1 MSNKTSQQTL
11 RRYHF
16 TAERID
22 QTTYQADVSVI
33 AQDETEAFD
42 KAQAEADEGPLYW
55 GESATEEGYPDLRL
69 AQVEDATEEEVEEY
83 LEEQRRD
90 DEAFINDLR
99 SIGEADWPPVNPTLA
114 ARLEGITASLRAAAT
129 EEERTRLI
137 DELEGLI
144 R

>member
-33 AQDETEAFD
+33 AKDEAKAFE
-42 KAQAEADEGPLYW
+42 KAQAEADEGSLDW
-55 GESATEEGYPDLRL
+55 CASETEEGDSDLAL
-69 AQVEDATEEEVEEY
+69 FEVEDLTEEEVEEY
-83 LEEQRRD
+83 LDEQRGESD
-90 DEAFINDLR
+90 DEEFINDLR
-99 SIGEADWPPVNPTLA
+99 GTRMIVPAVPPSLS

-129 EEERTRLI
+129 EEERARLI
-137 DELEGLI
+137 DEL
-144 R
+144 